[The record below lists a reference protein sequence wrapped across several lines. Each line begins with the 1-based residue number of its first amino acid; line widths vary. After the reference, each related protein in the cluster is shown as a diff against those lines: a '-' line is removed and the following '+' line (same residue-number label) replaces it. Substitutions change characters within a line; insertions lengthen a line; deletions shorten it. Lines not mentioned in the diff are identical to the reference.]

1 MSAAQ
6 GSLVNWDVF
15 HADSLELERGLST
28 AAIRTALAGGALC
41 DDDLVRPA
49 GTTAAWARL
58 ADIPELS
65 APENGPVGPPLL
77 PASSSAPPIAEP
89 ALRPDAGP
97 IRTAPA
103 EEPPQRAEVSDFEIE
118 AEDRTAPYKT
128 APAPTIPPPAW
139 LQLGGEPDDVAFPVM
154 PDRPAAHR
162 PPEPSQPEAESTA
175 ALAWNWVE
183 DGDENKEEDDEVG
196 ASYDAEFDEQ
206 IEILDDDGPAGLE
219 ILDEDHLTVPSPFS
233 RESFAESS
241 SSRVALPVVASRDW
255 NEDRQPVEG
264 GEEEGDFTFTRSG
277 PMTVEELDLAPM
289 VDVAFQLVL
298 FFMVTA
304 TTVLFKTLEI
314 PKPSADP
321 PPGAVTQGISRS
333 LDDFKDAYVIVE
345 IDASGAMKV
354 DHEPVQAELNAL
366 VERLRT
372 AREKTNRTS
381 MLVAADSAT
390 PHRHAVLAY
399 DAANEIGMSIA
410 IAKPKAPQAAGPGL
424 LTGSGRPAQAPVV
437 PTAAT
442 PAHPAAPAPPA
453 PAPAA
458 TPFD

>member
-1 MSAAQ
+1 MPTAWSW
-6 GSLVNWDVF
+6 S
-15 HADSLELERGLST
+15 RGLST
-28 AAIRTALAGGALC
+28 AAIRTALAGGSLC

-65 APENGPVGPPLL
+65 ASQNGPAGSPS
-77 PASSSAPPIAEP
+77 PALSSAPPIAEP
-89 ALRPDAGP
+89 APPPAAGP
-97 IRTAPA
+97 VRTAPA
-103 EEPPQRAEVSDFEIE
+103 EVPPQCEEVSDFEIE
-118 AEDRTAPYKT
+118 ADDRAAPPRP

-154 PDRPAAHR
+154 PDRPVAQR
-162 PPEPSQPEAESTA
+162 PQEPNPPEVESTA
-175 ALAWNWVE
+175 ASPWAWAEV
-183 DGDENKEEDDEVG
+183 GDEDEDDEAG
-196 ASYDAEFDEQ
+196 SPYEAELDEQ
-206 IEILDDDGPAGLE
+206 IEILDDSPAGLE
-219 ILDEDHLTVPSPFS
+219 ILDEDHLTVPSPLS
-233 RESFAESS
+233 RESFAASS
-241 SSRVALPVVASRDW
+241 GSRVALPVVSSRDW

-321 PPGAVTQGISRS
+321 PPGAVTQGTSRS

-424 LTGSGRPAQAPVV
+424 LSGSGRPAQAPVA

-442 PAHPAAPAPPA
+442 PAPAAAPVPTAPAPG
-453 PAPAA
+453 A